1 MDYVKNDKELNKL
14 YKETNDKF
22 VSRVE
27 GMLYDICGCDLERG
41 RIILKECLKRNKNRK

>member
-1 MDYVKNDKELNKL
+1 MKKQTDKEL

-27 GMLYDICGCDLERG
+27 GMLYGTCGCDKARGKEILE
-41 RIILKECLKRNKNRK
+41 KCLKRNKERKY